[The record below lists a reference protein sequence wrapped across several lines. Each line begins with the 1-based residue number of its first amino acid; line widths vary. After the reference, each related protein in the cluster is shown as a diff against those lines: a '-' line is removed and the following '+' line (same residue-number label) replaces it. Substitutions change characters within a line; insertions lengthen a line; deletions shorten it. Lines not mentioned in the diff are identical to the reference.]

1 MSKDAPN
8 FAVYRPKTMRFRPKP
23 KYETLTAF
31 GKGHE
36 VVQPPNG
43 RAGVIFASP
52 HSGAIHPPEILERS
66 SLSAHQLRRNEDIF
80 IDHLF
85 GSAVAAGAPF
95 LRALFPRVVVDVN
108 RCETELPPQ
117 WDALIDTP
125 EYRHPTPRAAAGLGV
140 VPTYLSETLPIY
152 NRLPDIKDVSNRLTK
167 LYHPY
172 HAALRGLLETSVNRF
187 GRALLVDCHSMPGFA
202 PMGSRRPDIILG
214 DRFGTSCHADT
225 MGLFRQLFTQAGYS
239 VGVNYPYAG
248 GYTTTHYG
256 KPDEGVEAIQIE
268 VNRDLYVNPVTLS
281 PKSGY
286 VRLTENLRQITH
298 DIVASALPQA
308 LAAQ

>member
-1 MSKDAPN
+1 
-8 FAVYRPKTMRFRPKP
+8 MRFRPKP
-23 KYETLTAF
+23 KPENLTAF
-31 GKGHE
+31 GEGYEIAHPSKW
-36 VVQPPNG
+36 
-43 RAGVIFASP
+43 RAGVVFASP
-52 HSGAIHPPEILERS
+52 HSGDIYPKDLLDRS
-66 SLSAHQLRRNEDIF
+66 NLSQHQLRKNEDIF

-85 GSAVAAGAPF
+85 ESAVEAGAPL

-108 RCETELPPQ
+108 RAETELPSH
-117 WDALIDTP
+117 WDALIDRP
-125 EYRHPTPRAAAGLGV
+125 EYQHPTPRAAAGLGV

-152 NRLPDIKDVSNRLTK
+152 NRLPDIKDVSNRLMT

-172 HAALRGLLETSVNRF
+172 HAALTGLLKTSVSRF

-225 MGLFRQLFTQAGYS
+225 LGMLRQLFTQAGYS
-239 VGVNYPYAG
+239 VGINYPYAG
-248 GYTTTHYG
+248 GYTTSHYG

-268 VNRDLYVNPVTLS
+268 INRDLYVNPVTLS
-281 PKSGY
+281 RKSGY
-286 VRLTENLRQITH
+286 ATLSEDLQRITH
-298 DIVASALPQA
+298 EIVAFALPQD

>member
-1 MSKDAPN
+1 
-8 FAVYRPKTMRFRPKP
+8 MRFRHKKIP
-23 KYETLTAF
+23 EDLSAF

-36 VVQPPNG
+36 IQYPSEW

-52 HSGAIHPPEILERS
+52 HSGALYPPDLLARS
-66 SLSAHQLRRNEDIF
+66 NLSEHQLRRNEDIF

-85 GSAVAAGAPF
+85 HSGVDAGAPL

-108 RCETELPPQ
+108 RAACELPLH
-117 WDALIDTP
+117 WNDLIETADKNA
-125 EYRHPTPRAAAGLGV
+125 PTPRAAAGLGV
-140 VPTYLSETLPIY
+140 VPTYLSETLAIY
-152 NRLPDIKDVSNRLTK
+152 RSLPDIADVKQRLTK
-167 LYHPY
+167 LYYPY
-172 HAALRGLLETSVNRF
+172 HAALTQLLNSSIARF

-214 DRFGTSCHADT
+214 DRFGVSCHADT
-225 MGLFRQLFTQAGYS
+225 LALFRDLFTQAGYS
-239 VGVNYPYAG
+239 VGINYPYAG
-248 GYTTTHYG
+248 GFTTSHYG
-256 KPDEGVEAIQIE
+256 NPNEGVEAIQIE

-286 VRLTENLRQITH
+286 VQLTKDLRHITRY
-298 DIVASALPQA
+298 IVDSAIPQD